1 MHLLLAML
9 CLSAYVALFSMHTT
23 SKPSMRSAER
33 KSGISLSFDSV
44 DTIKG
49 ESINS
54 RDYGFE
60 PQSPSNGYA
69 NSRAMKKAE
78 SFRTRPAALES
89 TAPREI
95 GFAPQSPHDY
105 AQSRQFQRGS
115 STRGAQ
121 QDGSRAGGLS
131 YLLRNEVQA
140 SGPSLTRKEG
150 KKSSRERVYLPLDC
164 NHATRHDNQDEEYT
178 ETQIYEGW

>member
-1 MHLLLAML
+1 
-9 CLSAYVALFSMHTT
+9 
-23 SKPSMRSAER
+23 MRSAEQ

-60 PQSPSNGYA
+60 AQSPSNGYA
-69 NSRAMKKAE
+69 NVRAVKKAE
-78 SFRTRPAALES
+78 SFRTRPTGLES
-89 TAPREI
+89 AAHREI
-95 GFAPQSPHDY
+95 GFAPQSPHDC

-115 STRGAQ
+115 SPRVVQ

-131 YLLRNEVQA
+131 YLLRNGVQ
-140 SGPSLTRKEG
+140 STG
-150 KKSSRERVYLPLDC
+150 KSSIKSLLLVEKMVYLFAVSMTLTITLNISDGV
-164 NHATRHDNQDEEYT
+164 NKFDRSKSHKKR
-178 ETQIYEGW
+178 G